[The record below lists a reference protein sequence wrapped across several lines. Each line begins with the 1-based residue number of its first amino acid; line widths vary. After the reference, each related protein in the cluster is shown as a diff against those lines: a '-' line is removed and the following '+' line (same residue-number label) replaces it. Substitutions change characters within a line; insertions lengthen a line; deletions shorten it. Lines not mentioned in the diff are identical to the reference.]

1 MLLICLRDDIPLSL
15 NEEQFDQFQ
24 MHIRDKLYNQTGKYH
39 DGNDAL
45 NNLDVH
51 QIHNIFF
58 CDINDSSLYEI
69 TFIPD
74 VVCNLSE
81 PAKYVAPASD
91 LVVYDDNT
99 ANADLHSVI
108 FNGNRISFYI
118 DHKIR
123 FNSKFDFREMLQNL
137 LPFIQLHL
145 AGQNISDIYCKK
157 NMRITQVS
165 SLREPEFSRSVLSYI
180 RKKREK
186 EYYPIEEYNLDN
198 QSVIERLLQ
207 DNWYIFCNTNL
218 DMRLLL
224 RVCDIAGLKWNGGH
238 ELMKLL
244 PDSPPPVYIVYS
256 KLDNALFCY
265 PRRVMRMY
273 RQEGSVILNYPTLT
287 DWFFH
292 AIKK

>member
-15 NEEQFDQFQ
+15 NEEQFYLFQ
-24 MHIRDKLYNQTGKYH
+24 DHIRDILYNQTGKYY
-39 DGNDAL
+39 DGEDAL

-51 QIHNIFF
+51 RIHNIFF
-58 CDINDSSLYEI
+58 CDINDPALERF

-91 LVVYDDNT
+91 LVVYDNNT
-99 ANADLHSVI
+99 ANADLHSVMI
-108 FNGNRISFYI
+108 DGNRISFYI
-118 DHKIR
+118 DSKIR
-123 FNSKFDFREMLQNL
+123 FNSKFDFQEMLLQL
-137 LPFIQLHL
+137 LPYIQLHL
-145 AGQNISDIYCKK
+145 AGHDISDIYCKK
-157 NMRITQVS
+157 NIRITQVS

-180 RKKREK
+180 RKKEH
-186 EYYPIEEYNLDN
+186 YPMGEYNLNN
-198 QSVIERLLQ
+198 QYVIERLLQ
-207 DNWYIFCNTNL
+207 DNWYIFCNTNQ
-218 DMRLLL
+218 DMWLLL
-224 RVCDIAGLKWNGGH
+224 RVCDRAGLKWNGGH

-273 RQEGSVILNYPTLT
+273 RQEGSIVLNFPTLT

>member
-24 MHIRDKLYNQTGKYH
+24 MHIRYKLYNQTGKYH

-58 CDINDSSLYEI
+58 CDINNPALERF

-74 VVCNLSE
+74 VVCNLYE

-108 FNGNRISFYI
+108 FDGNRISFYI

-123 FNSKFDFREMLQNL
+123 FNSKFDFGEMLHNL

-180 RKKREK
+180 RKMNTEK
-186 EYYPIEEYNLDN
+186 
-198 QSVIERLLQ
+198 
-207 DNWYIFCNTNL
+207 
-218 DMRLLL
+218 
-224 RVCDIAGLKWNGGH
+224 
-238 ELMKLL
+238 
-244 PDSPPPVYIVYS
+244 
-256 KLDNALFCY
+256 
-265 PRRVMRMY
+265 
-273 RQEGSVILNYPTLT
+273 
-287 DWFFH
+287 
-292 AIKK
+292 